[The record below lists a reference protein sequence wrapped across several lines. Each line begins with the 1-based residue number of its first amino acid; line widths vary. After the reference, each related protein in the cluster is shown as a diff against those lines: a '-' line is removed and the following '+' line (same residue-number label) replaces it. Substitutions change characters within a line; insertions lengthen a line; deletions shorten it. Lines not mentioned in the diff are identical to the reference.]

1 MPTQS
6 TFGMIPHELLKGQ
19 ARDTKRAG
27 PHMLN
32 WIKRHMNRVI
42 SRALRNKSAREDV
55 HERVIELHPKGASIG
70 RVLVSYVIQ
79 PFLLVPGVP
88 LSNAHTHHWES
99 WRIVQSFLARG
110 FSVDVVSYLN
120 KTFKPQKDYQIFF
133 AARTNLQRI
142 ADHLPSSCLKVAHLD
157 TAHWLFNNTAAYQR
171 LLALQFRRKVALTNI
186 KMVEVNWALE
196 HADLATILGNQF
208 TINTYVYAGKPIH
221 RIPISAPESYDYPE
235 HRNIDVVRN
244 HYLWFGSSGFVH
256 KGLDLVL
263 EAFAGMPDKHLHVC
277 GPFDDEPAFMA
288 EFDQELHHTPNIH
301 AHGWVDVAGDEFS
314 DICSSC
320 VGLVYPTAS
329 EGGGGSAIS
338 CMHMGLIPIL
348 SYEASV
354 DTESFGVTLRENS
367 IDEIRRVV
375 SDLSGRSATELAE
388 RGRQA
393 WRYARQHHTR
403 ESFGTAFDDCVDKVM
418 IPALRSRT
426 GIDNQVVYS

>member
-1 MPTQS
+1 MSMT
-6 TFGMIPHELLKGQ
+6 
-19 ARDTKRAG
+19 
-27 PHMLN
+27 
-32 WIKRHMNRVI
+32 WIKRQVRRLI
-42 SRALRNKSAREDV
+42 ARLLGYPETRANV
-55 HERVIELHPKGASIG
+55 HERVIELQPEGGSVG
-70 RVLVSYVIQ
+70 TVLVAYVID
-79 PFLLVPGVP
+79 PFLLASGVP
-88 LSNAHTHHWES
+88 PSNAHTHHWES

-110 FSVDVVSYLN
+110 FSVDVISYLN
-120 KTFKPQKDYQIFF
+120 LTFKPVKNYQIFF
-133 AARTNLQRI
+133 AARTNMQRI
-142 ADHLPSSCLKVAHLD
+142 AKQLPRNCLKVVHLD

-171 LLALQFRRKVALTNI
+171 LLSLQQRRGVSLSNI

-208 TINTYVYAGKPIH
+208 TINTYTYAGKPIH
-221 RIPISAPESYDYPE
+221 RIPISAPESYEYPE
-235 HRNIDVVRN
+235 HRDMDVARD

-277 GPFDDEPAFMA
+277 GPFNDEPAFMA
-288 EFDQELHHTPNIH
+288 EFEKELQHTPNIH
-301 AHGWVDVAGDEFS
+301 AHGWVDVAGEKFRE
-314 DICSSC
+314 ICSTCTS
-320 VGLVYPTAS
+320 LVYPTAS

-354 DTESFGVTLRENS
+354 DIESFGVILNENT

-375 SDLSGRSATELAE
+375 RDLSGRPTQELVE

-418 IPALRSRT
+418 MPAMRYGLGQGDEVTHS
-426 GIDNQVVYS
+426 